1 MRSPYYDQALK
12 IINQN
17 NHFECLYR
25 VPKDKWTEIINDFRA
40 KLSLGGTVGNIVFNN
55 VVIPVKKHIKENNVS
70 LEDEIY
76 NMFDHDLVNIKEE

>member
-1 MRSPYYDQALK
+1 MEY
-12 IINQN
+12 
-17 NHFECLYR
+17 
-25 VPKDKWTEIINDFRA
+25 PKAINDFRA